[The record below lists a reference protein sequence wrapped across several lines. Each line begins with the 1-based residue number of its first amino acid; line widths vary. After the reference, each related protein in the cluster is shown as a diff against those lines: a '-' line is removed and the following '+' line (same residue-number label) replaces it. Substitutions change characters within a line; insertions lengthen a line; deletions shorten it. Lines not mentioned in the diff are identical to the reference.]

1 MGTPK
6 ESAGKRSGA
15 PKLLEYLEME
25 EKTLQ
30 PEQTVSE
37 MANEVLT
44 RQAKARAEQRGGEP
58 IEEAM
63 EAVLNTEAGRELRD
77 LRDGPHGEE
86 GFQETQAEA
95 ARERARERAEDLGK
109 RFGKIPGPPCTVDGA
124 NFLENAVPAKFGEYL
139 LHEVG

>member
-1 MGTPK
+1 MGTLN
-6 ESAGKRSGA
+6 ESARRRSGA
-15 PKLLEYLEME
+15 PGVYERKENS
-25 EKTLQ
+25 LQ

-37 MANEVLT
+37 MANEVLR
-44 RQAKARAEQRGGEP
+44 RQAKARADRGGEP

-86 GFQETQAEA
+86 GVQEAQVEV

-109 RFGKIPGPPCTVDGA
+109 RLGKIPGSPMHG
-124 NFLENAVPAKFGEYL
+124 
-139 LHEVG
+139 

>member
-1 MGTPK
+1 MSRPGIAREP
-6 ESAGKRSGA
+6 
-15 PKLLEYLEME
+15 PEYPDME

-44 RQAKARAEQRGGEP
+44 RQAKARANRGGEP

-63 EAVLNTEAGRELRD
+63 EAVLRTEAGRELRD

-86 GFQETQAEA
+86 GVQEAQVGA

-109 RFGKIPGPPCTVDGA
+109 RFGK
-124 NFLENAVPAKFGEYL
+124 VPRSPTHG
-139 LHEVG
+139 

>member
-37 MANEVLT
+37 MANEVLM
-44 RQAKARAEQRGGEP
+44 RQAKARAVRGGEP

-63 EAVLNTEAGRELRD
+63 EVVLNTEAGKELRG

-86 GFQETQAEA
+86 GVEKSQVDA
-95 ARERARERAEDLGK
+95 ARDRARERAEDLGK
-109 RFGKIPGPPCTVDGA
+109 RFGEASESPTHG
-124 NFLENAVPAKFGEYL
+124 
-139 LHEVG
+139 